1 MSRRILIATV
11 CIVLLSSLTGC
22 WNRRELNTLAIQL
35 GTGIDKVGD
44 EYRMSVQV
52 VDPSQVTEARAAS
65 SGRSPVVMYKSTAP
79 TLLAAFRSLTETS
92 PRKIYGAHIRVLV
105 LGESLARD
113 GISKV
118 LDLLSRDSEIRTD
131 FYIMV
136 ARGTTAEKILKV
148 LTPLEKIPANKLFSS
163 LDVSEKVWAPTTTFT
178 LDQLISQMVV
188 EGQNPVLTGVKIKGD
203 PNRGESPIN
212 VNEIDPPAHLSLSG
226 LAVFKGPRLVGW
238 LNREESKG
246 YNIIMDNVKSTATT
260 LSCPDGGTIALEIMR
275 SKTKVKG
282 KVVNGV
288 PRILVQVK
296 TEANVGEVNCGLD
309 MNDPETIKWLEK
321 EGTHKGIELME
332 KSVQAAQSRYSS
344 DIFGFGQAIYR
355 SHPKYWESIQKD
367 WTERFKRLQVDYTVD
382 YVIRK
387 IGTANNSF
395 IQDVKG

>member
-11 CIVLLSSLTGC
+11 CIALLSLLTGC

-44 EYRMSVQV
+44 QYRISVQV
-52 VDPSQVTEARAAS
+52 VDPGQVAAARS
-65 SGRSPVVMYKSTAP
+65 VSPERSPVVMYKSTAS
-79 TLLAAFRSLTETS
+79 TLLSAYRSLTETS
-92 PRKIYGAHIRVLV
+92 PRKIYGAHIRVLI

-118 LDLLSRDSEIRTD
+118 LDLLSRDAEIRTD
-131 FYIMV
+131 FYIMI

-188 EGQNPVLTGVKIKGD
+188 AGQNPVLTGIKIKGD
-203 PNRGESPIN
+203 PDKGESQIN
-212 VNEIDPPAHLSLSG
+212 VKEIDPPARLSLSG
-226 LAVFKGPRLVGW
+226 LAVFKGPRMVGW
-238 LNREESKG
+238 LDQAESKG
-246 YNIIMDNVKSTATT
+246 YNIIMDNVKSSAANI
-260 LSCPDGGTIALEIMR
+260 SCPDGGNIALEIMR

-282 KVVNGV
+282 KVVNGE
-288 PRILVQVK
+288 PRILVHVK
-296 TEANVGEVNCGLD
+296 TEANVGEVNCTID

-321 EGTHKGIELME
+321 EGARTGIGLME
-332 KSVQAAQSRYSS
+332 KSVQTAQSRYSS

-355 SHPKYWESIQKD
+355 SHPKYWESIQKE
-367 WTERFKRLQVDYTVD
+367 WTERFKRLQVDYKVD
-382 YVIRK
+382 YIVRK
-387 IGTANNSF
+387 IGTTDNSF